1 MPKARA
7 NKTSFNI
14 MIVYFNIRRK
24 RDIIRYK
31 DIQCGWEPV
40 LIQRII
46 IGFEAILEMS
56 YQNIEGGI
64 ESRNFLVLS
73 QLLHVQQAMEPF
85 SVIVHW

>member
-1 MPKARA
+1 
-7 NKTSFNI
+7 
-14 MIVYFNIRRK
+14 MILFVIFQY
-24 RDIIRYK
+24 
-31 DIQCGWEPV
+31 GWEPV

-73 QLLHVQQAMEPF
+73 QLLHVEQAMEPF